1 MASRRLAEL
10 KFSGTR
16 SLAPIS
22 MSNASLERRDE
33 RHDVERLENVV
44 VDEGSLSLKIHVGAQ
59 IGQNVHQFLFHDK
72 YTS

>member
-1 MASRRLAEL
+1 M
-10 KFSGTR
+10 
-16 SLAPIS
+16 
-22 MSNASLERRDE
+22 RDE

-44 VDEGSLSLKIHVGAQ
+44 VDEGGLSLKIHVRAQ